1 MGRDLQD
8 SISAAAAADTIG
20 SDFMLKVEWK
30 KKEELSQGPSVLR
43 PEDPLAST
51 SSDDAASERAG
62 IISTSDLVGVPSLVL
77 QVSIPSRYAQAV
89 AQLDQ
94 LFGLVPGWDGHDAAP
109 VERTSVARAKGF
121 LIELHNR
128 YPGIVPPPIVGPLPD
143 GGVALVWRTEKKEV
157 EIDFVDKGSVI
168 DSAVTDRYGER
179 PEEFQERVGIDSLL
193 SVFVPD
199 HLIR

>member
-1 MGRDLQD
+1 MGCDLQD
-8 SISAAAAADTIG
+8 SVGATAAAGPIG
-20 SDFMLKVEWK
+20 GDFMLKVQWK

-43 PEDPLAST
+43 PEDRLTST
-51 SSDDAASERAG
+51 TSDDAASEG
-62 IISTSDLVGVPSLVL
+62 FISTSDFPGVPHLVL
-77 QVSIPSRYAQAV
+77 QVSIPSRYAHVV
-89 AQLDQ
+89 AQLDE
-94 LFGLVPGWDGHDAAP
+94 LFRLGPGWDGHDAAP

-128 YPGIVPPPIVGPLPD
+128 YQGLVPPPMVGPLPD

-157 EIDFVDKGSVI
+157 EIDFIDNGSVI
-168 DSAVTDRYGER
+168 DSAVTDRHGER